1 MGDYTTIVDP
11 DTGKCVNLNT
21 PKGMKI
27 LKEYIKNGG
36 LNLDPPIAS
45 IKLPDTGHIPRK
57 LGNNPSQCNIRFK
70 NRNRTKAGLPPV
82 IPEAWPE
89 TKSKKQPK
97 TDDRRATKVNRVNNK
112 NPFRYYDAVI
122 PIDECEKPTTLRSQK
137 QKQRPEGLPAVKL
150 AWVEN
155 MQCKGISERPARQVP
170 RNTGEA
176 QRKARK
182 ACKDKPLK
190 MIHI

>member
-1 MGDYTTIVDP
+1 MGDYTKIKHP
-11 DTGKCVNLNT
+11 KTGKWLKIDDK
-21 PKGMKI
+21 KGRELLDK
-27 LKEYIKNGG
+27 YITEAG
-36 LNLDPPIAS
+36 LRCGTES
-45 IKLPDTGHIPRK
+45 IMLADTGHIPRK
-57 LGNNPSQCNIRFK
+57 LGDNPYQCNIRLK
-70 NRNRTKAGLPPV
+70 NRNRTKAGLPSV
-82 IPEAWPE
+82 IPEAWPKTE
-89 TKSKKQPK
+89 
-97 TDDRRATKVNRVNNK
+97 TDDRSTNKANRIDNK